1 MILEVDTHV
10 EHQSSIVRGIKGIV
24 ADIGKTDV
32 IGQVGIKHIIPDAA
46 SQSQSSV
53 CASEIAVR
61 ERVLRLTVLKVFD
74 LATNSH
80 SKISAHHRLDREV
93 RIHMILILQ
102 HQRYLQVVEIIS
114 HLLASGEIFLA
125 TLFSI

>member
-24 ADIGKTDV
+24 ADIGKPDV

-61 ERVLRLTVLKVFD
+61 ERVLRLTVFKVSDGENHIVSNLYMLVFHPSIIRKGCKHVNNM
-74 LATNSH
+74 LATP
-80 SKISAHHRLDREV
+80 K
-93 RIHMILILQ
+93 
-102 HQRYLQVVEIIS
+102 QRFYFIT
-114 HLLASGEIFLA
+114 FLP
-125 TLFSI
+125 SIMYMPCFKP